1 MYFPRYHVIVS
12 GIVNRPARD
21 STGRID
27 AYLGARIKERRQKV
41 GATQEALAA
50 AMKSRGCPTW
60 APATVAAIETGR
72 RNLSLTE
79 LGNLCVILGV
89 NLKTLVGDDDEAD
102 LDHRLWALVEDV
114 QRSDPPLL
122 KSGPADAAIRRRQQ
136 VRLEDA
142 VLEKVT
148 GRTHSELLGEG
159 WRDQVLLAIE
169 EHYGR
174 DLLAE
179 RDQRVADG
187 QGTKTWVSRRLS
199 DEVAEIPGVI
209 ELVALFNMKGE
220 GR

>member
-1 MYFPRYHVIVS
+1 MD
-12 GIVNRPARD
+12 RPARN

-27 AYLGARIKERRQKV
+27 AYLGARVRDARQEHDI
-41 GATQEALAA
+41 TQEQLAA
-50 AMKSRGCPTW
+50 MMQFYGSESWRA
-60 APATVAAIETGR
+60 ATVAAVETGR

-79 LGNLCVILGV
+79 VANLCSILRV
-89 NLKTLVGDDDEAD
+89 NLAQLAGGDVDVQSQPG
-102 LDHRLWALVEDV
+102 LWALVSTEPRDTDPLVLDADKVSDV
-114 QRSDPPLL
+114 
-122 KSGPADAAIRRRQQ
+122 IRHRQL

-148 GRTHSELLGEG
+148 GRTHLQLLGEG
-159 WRDQVLLAIE
+159 WREQVLLAIE
-169 EHYGR
+169 QHFGH
-174 DLLAE
+174 DLLTE